1 MDKKQAGYRM
11 KKFGIAFLALS
22 ALLLMSGCE
31 TTKGAY
37 CGAKKDIKAAAQADA
52 WLREIL
58 W

>member
-1 MDKKQAGYRM
+1 M